1 MANKVSFASLKI
13 KTNDAVKETKILDNV
28 IIEVKQ
34 YLPIEDKND
43 LVQVALQ
50 KAEENGIY
58 NDFLLDLYFHL
69 NIVYMY
75 SNITFTDK
83 QKENEAKLYDML
95 QSNGIIDTIIKAIP
109 DEEYSNLYDTLIQM
123 KDDNLHYNTTAASV
137 LKSLIQDLPTNA
149 AAAKD
154 IINSFNPE
162 NFKQVQDLAN
172 MAIATGM
179 NNDKVIP
186 MKTE

>member
-1 MANKVSFASLKI
+1 MANKVSFASLKL
-13 KTNDAVKETKILDNV
+13 KTNDEVKTIKILDN
-28 IIEVKQ
+28 IEIEVKQ
-34 YLPIEDKND
+34 YIPIEDKND
-43 LVQVALQ
+43 LVQIALQ

-58 NDFLLDLYFHL
+58 NDFLLELYFHL

-95 QSNGIIDTIIKAIP
+95 ESNEIINKIITAIP
-109 DEEYSNLYDTLIQM
+109 EVEYDRLYKTLCQM
-123 KDDNLHYNTTAASV
+123 KNDNLKYNTTAASV